1 MFNLSNAEAE
11 GIREKKQ
18 QTCDPCLKTLL
29 LFPIIPDGKE
39 NAAYS
44 LKKKK
49 SLNERTNSQKNQR
62 QKWDINFPACWK
74 AEISVKD
81 HYFFAASVK
90 KPQMWNTAVA
100 EQVLSFVLH
109 SRTPGLNKQTL
120 ECEWTARYMG
130 SDSHPWCV
138 PADGAGILPGI
149 YLTPASWK
157 TKQQLPFPESSFH
170 CSWESF
176 SWRLCWVQTQSR
188 ILHEANVTK
197 AGGKMAPGQVAG
209 EGRSHF

>member
-1 MFNLSNAEAE
+1 M
-11 GIREKKQ
+11 EKKMQ
-18 QTCDPCLKTLL
+18 L
-29 LFPIIPDGKE
+29 I
-39 NAAYS
+39 AW
-44 LKKKK
+44 KKKK

-138 PADGAGILPGI
+138 PADGTGILPGI